1 MFFKT
6 RKPITEAEKLDAIL
20 EYLNNEMTRWQL
32 CARPDTT
39 AIPGRTE
46 YVNKVNARIMYLEEQ
61 IALTT
66 ARRAVEQIR
75 PKK

>member
-6 RKPITEAEKLDAIL
+6 RQITEIEKLDAIL
-20 EYLNNEMTRWQL
+20 EYLNNEMTRWQS
-32 CARPDTT
+32 CVRPDTT
-39 AIPGRTE
+39 AIPGRPE

-61 IALTT
+61 IALIS
-66 ARRAVEQIR
+66 AKHAVEKIR

>member
-6 RKPITEAEKLDAIL
+6 RKPITEVEKLDAIL
-20 EYLNNEMTRWQL
+20 EYLHAEMTRWQL
-32 CARPDTT
+32 SASPAASESHT
-39 AIPGRTE
+39 
-46 YVNKVNARIMYLEEQ
+46 NKVNARIMYLEEQ

-66 ARRAVEQIR
+66 AYRAVENMR